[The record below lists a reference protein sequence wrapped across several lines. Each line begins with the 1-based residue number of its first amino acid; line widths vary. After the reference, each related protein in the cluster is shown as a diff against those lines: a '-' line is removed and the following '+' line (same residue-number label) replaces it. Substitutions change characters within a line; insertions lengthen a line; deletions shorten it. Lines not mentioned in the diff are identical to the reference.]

1 MSSAPTNT
9 WGRVDDE
16 GNVYVRTADGERLI
30 GQWPG
35 GDPAEAM
42 SLYVRRFEGLEVEV
56 DLLEKR
62 LEGGALSPDD
72 AGKAVTKARAQ
83 ITDAQALGDLDS
95 LLKRLDALQPAID
108 KHREQRK
115 VERAA
120 KVAEAQTEKARI
132 SEAAEKIA
140 AGTDWK
146 AGADKLRALLDEWK
160 ALPRLSKSADDEL
173 WHRFSTARTAY
184 TRRRKTHFGEQSTL
198 RDAAKV
204 VKEKLIVEAESLSTS
219 TEWGPTAGKYRDLM
233 TEWKKAGSAP
243 RNVEDKLWKR
253 FRNAQDAF
261 FNARDEANSLLD
273 AEYEVNAEKK
283 LVILAEA
290 EKLLPIT
297 NPDAARK
304 AWLDIA
310 DRWEEAGKV
319 PRAKIGDFE
328 ARIRKIEEAVRD
340 ANEVKWK
347 KTDPEKSARAD
358 DMIGKLQRA
367 IDEVAAKIAAAEA
380 KGDAKKAKDLKADKS
395 SKEAF
400 LDMAKKA
407 QADYS

>member
-1 MSSAPTNT
+1 MSSAPTNP

-16 GNVYVRTADGERLI
+16 GNVYVKTTDGERLI

-35 GDPAEAM
+35 GDPVEAM
-42 SLYVRRFEGLEVEV
+42 SLYVRRYEGLEVEV

-72 AGKAVTKARAQ
+72 AAKAVTKVRAQ
-83 ITDAQALGDLDS
+83 IVDAQALGDLDS

-108 KHREQRK
+108 QHREQRK
-115 VERAA
+115 IERAA
-120 KVAEAQTEKARI
+120 KVAEAQTEKTRI
-132 SEAAEKIA
+132 ADEAEKIA
-140 AGTDWK
+140 AGNDWK

-198 RDAAKV
+198 REHAKTI
-204 VKEKLIVEAESLSTS
+204 KEKLIVEAEALSTS
-219 TEWGPTAGKYRDLM
+219 TDWGQTAGKYRDLM
-233 TEWKKAGSAP
+233 AEWKKAGSAP

-253 FRNAQDAF
+253 FRAAQDAF
-261 FNARDEANSLLD
+261 FTARDEANALLD

-283 LVILAEA
+283 LEILAEA
-290 EKLLPIT
+290 EKLLPIEDV
-297 NPDAARK
+297 DAARK

-310 DRWEEAGKV
+310 DRWEAAGKV
-319 PRAKIGDFE
+319 PRAKIGEFE
-328 ARIRKIEEAVRD
+328 GRIRKVEQAVRE
-340 ANEVKWK
+340 ATESKWK

-358 DMIGKLQRA
+358 DMISKLQRA
-367 IDEVAAKIAAAEA
+367 IDEVGEKIAAAEA
-380 KGDAKKAKDLKADKS
+380 KGDKKKVKDLQADKA

>member
-1 MSSAPTNT
+1 MSSAPTNP

-16 GNVYVRTADGERLI
+16 GNVYVKTSDGERLI

-42 SLYVRRFEGLEVEV
+42 SLYVRRYEGLEVEV

-72 AGKAVTKARAQ
+72 AGKAVTKVRAQ
-83 ITDAQALGDLDS
+83 ITDAQAMGDLDS

-108 KHREQRK
+108 KQREQRK

-120 KVAEAQTEKARI
+120 KVAEAQTEKTRI
-132 SEAAEKIA
+132 AEAAEKIA
-140 AGTDWK
+140 AGSDWK

-204 VKEKLIVEAESLSTS
+204 TKERLIVEAEALSTS
-219 TEWGPTAGKYRDLM
+219 TDWGPTAGKYRDLM

-253 FRNAQDAF
+253 FRSAQDAF
-261 FNARDEANSLLD
+261 FTARDEANAQLD

-283 LVILAEA
+283 LEILAEA
-290 EKLLPIT
+290 EQLLPIKDV
-297 NPDAARK
+297 DAARK
-304 AWLDIA
+304 AWHDIA
-310 DRWEEAGKV
+310 DRWEAAGKV
-319 PRAKIGDFE
+319 PRARISEFE
-328 ARIRKIEEAVRD
+328 GRIRKVEQAVRD
-340 ANEVKWK
+340 ATEVKWK

-358 DMIGKLQRA
+358 DMIGKLQKA
-367 IDEVAAKIAAAEA
+367 IDETQAQLTAAEA
-380 KGDAKKAKDLKADKS
+380 AGDAKKVKDLQDTLAS
-395 SKEAF
+395 RQSF
-400 LDMAKKA
+400 LEMAKKA
-407 QADYS
+407 QADFS

>member
-1 MSSAPTNT
+1 MSTAPTNP
-9 WGRVDDE
+9 WGRVDED
-16 GNVYVRTADGERLI
+16 GNVYVRTNDGERLI

-35 GDPAEAM
+35 GDPVEAM
-42 SLYVRRFEGLEVEV
+42 SLYVRRFEGLETEV
-56 DLLEKR
+56 DLLETR
-62 LEGGALSPDD
+62 LKGGAVSPDD
-72 AGKAVTKARAQ
+72 AAKAVTKVRGLLV
-83 ITDAQALGDLDS
+83 DAQAMGDLDS
-95 LLKRLDALQPAID
+95 LGKRLDALQPAID
-108 KHREQRK
+108 AQREQRK

-120 KVAEAQTEKARI
+120 KVAEAQVDKTRI
-132 SEAAEKIA
+132 ADAAEKIA

-146 AGADKLRALLDEWK
+146 SGADKLRELLDEWK

-173 WHRFSTARTAY
+173 WHRFSSARTTY
-184 TRRRKTHFGEQSTL
+184 TRRRKTHFNEQSTQ

-204 VKEKLIVEAESLSTS
+204 VKEKLIAEAEALSTS

-243 RNVEDKLWKR
+243 RNVEDKLWKK
-253 FRNAQDAF
+253 FRGAQDAF
-261 FNARDEANSLLD
+261 FTARDEANTLLD

-283 LVILAEA
+283 LEILADA

-297 NPDAARK
+297 NIEAARK

-310 DRWEEAGKV
+310 DRWEAAGKV
-319 PRAKIGDFE
+319 PRAKIGEFE
-328 ARIRKIEEAVRD
+328 ARIRAVEQAVKD
-340 ANEVKWK
+340 ATDSVWK

-367 IDEVAAKIAAAEA
+367 IDEVADKIAAAEA
-380 KGDAKKAKDLKADKS
+380 KGDAKKVKDLKKDLE

-400 LDMAKKA
+400 MEMAKKA
-407 QADYS
+407 QADFS